1 MRLPAG
7 LPFQNVPRVVAYALL
22 AAVIATVL
30 LAADGAY
37 HWYRDA
43 GVQLAEQP
51 IAEPVPEQ
59 SVSEVPVP
67 ERSVQAPEPAT
78 AENKPAHTPP
88 HTQGAAVEP
97 GIVGVAEQPEPQPD
111 TAPITSTAAGPTT
124 NTAAGSIPI
133 PAPRPTTGTATAR
146 AAEEAAP
153 QRTEPKSSP
162 QTRPQQA
169 RRSPA
174 RETTRERAAP
184 RRSVQA
190 ARPAAPA
197 GNPNVYYERDSQL
210 GYAPQLRARTCNPAT
225 GQMPM
230 QCYYPREG
238 REQFPAKPLD

>member
-7 LPFQNVPRVVAYALL
+7 LPFQNCPRVVAYALL
-22 AAVIATVL
+22 AAVITTGL

-37 HWYRDA
+37 RWYQD
-43 GVQLAEQP
+43 GGMQVAEQP
-51 IAEPVPEQ
+51 ITEPSAPEPL
-59 SVSEVPVP
+59 VSEVPVP

-78 AENKPAHTPP
+78 AETRHAETPP
-88 HTQGAAVEP
+88 HTQGAAAAPE
-97 GIVGVAEQPEPQPD
+97 IVGVAEQPEPEPD
-111 TAPITSTAAGPTT
+111 TAPTT

-153 QRTEPKSSP
+153 QRSEPKSSP
-162 QTRPQQA
+162 QSKPQQA

-174 RETTRERAAP
+174 KETTRERAAP
-184 RRSVQA
+184 RRPVQA
-190 ARPAAPA
+190 ARPAAQPA
-197 GNPNVYYERDSQL
+197 NPNVYYERDSQL